1 MVVDCEGKK
10 LDLKWN
16 TVRRSVLG
24 SGLLICIFC
33 FAFSRWVLW
42 PVQISGDSMIP
53 NYDDGQPNYIYK
65 LAYLSESPR
74 RGDVVCVRF
83 QNDEVCI
90 KRVVGLPG
98 EKIEFRRGTVVINGK
113 PLVEPYPVKP
123 LIWWLRS
130 VQLGENE
137 YVIMGDNRTSSMHW
151 AVSGEQIIGKAV
163 F

>member
-1 MVVDCEGKK
+1 MGCEGKK

-24 SGLLICIFC
+24 SGLLICIFF
-33 FAFSRWVLW
+33 FALSRWVLW
-42 PVQISGDSMIP
+42 PVQISGDSMAP

-65 LAYLSESPR
+65 LAYLSHPPE
-74 RGDVVCVRF
+74 RGDVVGVRVK
-83 QNDEVCI
+83 NNEVCI

-98 EKIEFRRGTVVINGK
+98 ERIEFRRGTIVINGK

-137 YVIMGDNRTSSMHW
+137 YFIMGDNRTSSMLW
-151 AVSGEQIIGKAV
+151 AVSKEQIIGKAV

>member
-1 MVVDCEGKK
+1 VGCEGKK

-24 SGLLICIFC
+24 SGLLICIFF

-42 PVQISGDSMIP
+42 PVKISGDSMTP
-53 NYDDGQPNYIYK
+53 NYDDGQPNYIYR
-65 LAYLSESPR
+65 LAYLSHPPQ
-74 RGDVVCVRF
+74 RGDVVGVRF
-83 QNDEVCI
+83 KNDEVCI

-98 EKIEFRRGTVVINGK
+98 EKIEFRRGTIVINGE

-123 LIWWLRS
+123 LLWWIRS
-130 VQLGENE
+130 VQLRENE
-137 YVIMGDNRTSSMHW
+137 YFIMGDNRTSSMLW
-151 AVSGEQIIGKAV
+151 AVSKEQIIGKAV